1 MNKDEMIAE
10 KLQEVF
16 EVLAETM
23 ETFADQAQIEP
34 KLLRGTTELLQT
46 IDLDELN
53 ESGTKLYFNV
63 LTLINT
69 IMISRI
75 GLANSFSKLSD
86 VVCEFSDMLDGEE
99 KKSEYETR
107 SDAMRA
113 LAQNGLATGYS
124 IDEIKEFFKEI

>member
-1 MNKDEMIAE
+1 MNKDEMIAK

-75 GLANSFSKLSD
+75 GLANSFGKLSD
-86 VVCEFSDMLDGEE
+86 VVCEFSDMLDGDEE
-99 KKSEYETR
+99 TSEYETR